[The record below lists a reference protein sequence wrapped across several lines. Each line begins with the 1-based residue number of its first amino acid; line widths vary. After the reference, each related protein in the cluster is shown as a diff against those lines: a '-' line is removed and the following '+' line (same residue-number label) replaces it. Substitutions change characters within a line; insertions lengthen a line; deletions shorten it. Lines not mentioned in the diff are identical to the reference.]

1 MKPKGQKILYYIGIS
16 VGILGGL
23 IGVAFAIAAS
33 PILGSI
39 FSLFFIVVFGYLFGG
54 QYLRSRKRNKLLAT
68 GLQADGKILDM
79 WDTGVTINN
88 QPQIGMKIEV
98 TPPTGAPFTSE
109 ITLVISR
116 LQTAYYQVGVS
127 CIVRYDPNNKK
138 TVAIESLGG
147 TLSSQTSTS
156 GFYGSNEN
164 QEKVTMPPL
173 DSLNRFFPGKTQTE
187 IEKMVKDLDGGTI
200 GFQSSVEQSSTQGSS
215 FFPGK
220 TPEEIE
226 ETMKEIDIESKR
238 VVSVGTECKA
248 IIKSCQFTNI
258 YVAEGYP
265 FNFFELVVMPDN
277 KPAYEATCYGVIS
290 TASTS
295 KFQPGK
301 QIWVKYDP
309 EDKKKVSLSHSKIIV
324 IYMPVRS
331 KIRLDVCFYRQTT
344 NSYMSTVRFNLCF
357 SIVPL
362 LVITV
367 LHSRML

>member
-68 GLQADGKILDM
+68 GLQANGKIIDM

-147 TLSSQTSTS
+147 TLDSQASTT

-164 QEKVTMPPL
+164 QFDTPAPA
-173 DSLNRFFPGKTQTE
+173 LNP
-187 IEKMVKDLDGGTI
+187 
-200 GFQSSVEQSSTQGSS
+200 GSS

-265 FNFFELVVMPDN
+265 FNFFEIVVMPDN

-290 TASTS
+290 TASTQ

-301 QIWVKYDP
+301 RIWVKYDP
-309 EDKKKVSLSHSKIIV
+309 EDKKKVSLSHS
-324 IYMPVRS
+324 
-331 KIRLDVCFYRQTT
+331 
-344 NSYMSTVRFNLCF
+344 
-357 SIVPL
+357 
-362 LVITV
+362 
-367 LHSRML
+367 